1 MIASLRRLARRLWP
15 VPRLRWLLLSVLL
28 FAAAL
33 PGIAALGLRVYE
45 NALVRRTEAEVSAQ
59 AAALAASTAL
69 LWPGAQ
75 PAPVIASPVQE
86 MSRLDPYAA
95 AT

>member
-1 MIASLRRLARRLWP
+1 MRRHGRGRDLIRRLVIALRPTARRLWP

-33 PGIAALGLRVYE
+33 PGVAALSLRVYE

-59 AAALAASTAL
+59 AAALAAATAL
-69 LWPGAQ
+69 
-75 PAPVIASPVQE
+75 
-86 MSRLDPYAA
+86 
-95 AT
+95 